1 MATRAP
7 RSAKAMASG
16 RPTWPQPPITTTWR
30 SNWPDSDVPVI
41 ACLPV
46 LPCRVARHPLD
57 ASPYR
62 SPVTPEFRYERSAG
76 ASEPLMS
83 CTRLAVT
90 IPLLRSVNSKDVR
103 RVDEEYMMGGSEAET
118 AVVDAGTTPASHA

>member
-1 MATRAP
+1 MVPVAP
-7 RSAKAMASG
+7 LTAKAMGRG

-46 LPCRVARHPLD
+46 LPCRVARRPLD

-62 SPVTPEFRYERSAG
+62 SPVTPEFRYQRSAG
-76 ASEPLMS
+76 ASGPWMS

-90 IPLLRSVNSKDVR
+90 IPLLRSVSSNDVR
-103 RVDEEYMMGGSEAET
+103 RVDEEDMMGGPEAET
-118 AVVDAGTTPASHA
+118 GV